1 MAQKKKRRKKGSSK
15 KKNVKKQDYTWSII
29 GLILLLIAILSC
41 VKFGLFS
48 RQLINCLRFFVG
60 DSHYFASFL
69 IGIFGLVMLIYNQP
83 PKLGLKKEVG
93 LGVFYLG
100 LAFFQS
106 TLWFEGLMINHGF
119 VNTFLHTISG
129 EFSRSQNT
137 TDAGGGI
144 IGAFIYQLLFPL
156 FGGIGSKVLA
166 FLMLLIGIL
175 MLLNVKFLSLL
186 HGFQDFSQLFI
197 QKNKDAGDKLKD
209 KYVDFVENYQEKKQS
224 KDNREKLSDPIK
236 SSDEFFPDLSDFSS
250 EADPVSSQEPAS
262 SQASQQSKV
271 EISMPNQDEQNDP
284 FEVAPTVTHL
294 SDEDDLPPSHG
305 NLEEDKKIIQEAK
318 SKANQSKNDSAQP
331 TASVNHGTY
340 KKPPL
345 TLLEPVKKVDQSQ
358 DRELIEKN
366 TQILESTFKSFGVKV
381 NVKKAVIGPTVTRY
395 EVQPAVGVK
404 VSRIV
409 NLADDLALAL
419 AAKDIRIEAPIPGKP
434 LVGIE
439 VPNKTTSAVSFKDV
453 MVHQDEKAKKV
464 DLDVPLGKDVEAQII
479 SADLTKMPHL
489 LIAGS
494 TGSGKSV
501 AINTIITSIL
511 MKSYPEDVKLVL
523 IDPKMVELS
532 VYNGVPH
539 LLIPVVT
546 DAKLA
551 ANALRKTVKEMER
564 RYKLFASSGVR
575 NITEYNK
582 KVQENNADK
591 NNPVMQKLPYIVVI
605 VDELSDLMMVAG
617 REVEDAIV
625 RLAQMARAA
634 GIHMILATQR
644 PSVDVITG
652 LIKANVPSRIA
663 FAVSS
668 GVDSRTILD
677 QVGAEKLL
685 GRGDML
691 FLPIGAS
698 KPERVQGAYISVDE
712 VEKVVQWV
720 KQQQEA
726 QYDEQMIPSAKE
738 ETADDN
744 EEPEDELYQDAVA
757 LVKKQQ
763 SASVSML
770 QRRFRIG
777 YNRAA
782 RIIDEME
789 AKGVVGPS
797 EGSKPRQVL
806 VPPDNQEG

>member
-1 MAQKKKRRKKGSSK
+1 MKEAHLEDLQAQ
-15 KKNVKKQDYTWSII
+15 
-29 GLILLLIAILSC
+29 
-41 VKFGLFS
+41 
-48 RQLINCLRFFVG
+48 
-60 DSHYFASFL
+60 
-69 IGIFGLVMLIYNQP
+69 
-83 PKLGLKKEVG
+83 
-93 LGVFYLG
+93 
-100 LAFFQS
+100 
-106 TLWFEGLMINHGF
+106 
-119 VNTFLHTISG
+119 
-129 EFSRSQNT
+129 
-137 TDAGGGI
+137 
-144 IGAFIYQLLFPL
+144 
-156 FGGIGSKVLA
+156 
-166 FLMLLIGIL
+166 
-175 MLLNVKFLSLL
+175 
-186 HGFQDFSQLFI
+186 
-197 QKNKDAGDKLKD
+197 
-209 KYVDFVENYQEKKQS
+209 
-224 KDNREKLSDPIK
+224 
-236 SSDEFFPDLSDFSS
+236 
-250 EADPVSSQEPAS
+250 
-262 SQASQQSKV
+262 
-271 EISMPNQDEQNDP
+271 
-284 FEVAPTVTHL
+284 
-294 SDEDDLPPSHG
+294 
-305 NLEEDKKIIQEAK
+305 
-318 SKANQSKNDSAQP
+318 QP
-331 TASVNHGTY
+331 TPVNHGSY
-340 KKPPL
+340 KKPPV
-345 TLLEPVKKVDQSQ
+345 TLLSPIKKVDQSQ

-453 MVHQDEKAKKV
+453 VVHQDEKVKEI

-479 SADLTKMPHL
+479 SADLRKMPHL

-582 KVQENNADK
+582 KVTENNADK

-726 QYDEQMIPSAKE
+726 QYDEQMIPSATE
-738 ETADDN
+738 ETDASND
-744 EEPEDELYQDAVA
+744 EPEDELYQDAVN

>member
-250 EADPVSSQEPAS
+250 AADPVSSQEPAS

-294 SDEDDLPPSHG
+294 NDEDGLPPSHG

-318 SKANQSKNDSAQP
+318 SMANQSKNDPVQTTGP
-331 TASVNHGTY
+331 VNHGTY